1 VNLAHVGGKAT
12 GDATYRTGLECSLGE
27 KSATRKSV
35 LRRNAQSGSWSIRH
49 SQVPQIE
56 RSGRKIVPELAAPA
70 AEGRMKHRDDN
81 GQMTGFGSGNSVL
94 SAGQA
99 TLPRLCIP
107 DDLHDSNLGK
117 DVPARVSLLLR
128 FS

>member
-1 VNLAHVGGKAT
+1 M
-12 GDATYRTGLECSLGE
+12 
-27 KSATRKSV
+27 
-35 LRRNAQSGSWSIRH
+35 
-49 SQVPQIE
+49 
-56 RSGRKIVPELAAPA
+56 ELP
-70 AEGRMKHRDDN
+70 DDN
-81 GQMTGFGSGNSVL
+81 GHMAGFGSGNSVVL
-94 SAGQA
+94 KGQA

>member
-1 VNLAHVGGKAT
+1 M
-12 GDATYRTGLECSLGE
+12 
-27 KSATRKSV
+27 
-35 LRRNAQSGSWSIRH
+35 
-49 SQVPQIE
+49 
-56 RSGRKIVPELAAPA
+56 PELAAPA
-70 AEGRMKHRDDN
+70 TKGCMELRDDN